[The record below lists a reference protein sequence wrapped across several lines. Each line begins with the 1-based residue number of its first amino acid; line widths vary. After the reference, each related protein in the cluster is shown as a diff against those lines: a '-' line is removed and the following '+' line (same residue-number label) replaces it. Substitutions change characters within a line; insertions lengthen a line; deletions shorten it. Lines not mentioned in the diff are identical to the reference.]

1 MNRAESKQCAT
12 LFFPFFLCLFFMNN
26 HKAKDENVFKPT
38 QRNYSN
44 QFLFYNFFSSERG
57 CTGALQVAIVP
68 ATLRCFCAYG
78 GLWFILCVY
87 FMFWKTLSRALSSLE
102 V

>member
-1 MNRAESKQCAT
+1 MKMCLNRLNET
-12 LFFPFFLCLFFMNN
+12 
-26 HKAKDENVFKPT
+26 T
-38 QRNYSN
+38 QIN
-44 QFLFYNFFSSERG
+44 LFYNFFFSSERG

>member
-1 MNRAESKQCAT
+1 MCLNRLNETTQIN
-12 LFFPFFLCLFFMNN
+12 LCFTIF
-26 HKAKDENVFKPT
+26 
-38 QRNYSN
+38 
-44 QFLFYNFFSSERG
+44 FFSSERG

>member
-1 MNRAESKQCAT
+1 
-12 LFFPFFLCLFFMNN
+12 MNN

-44 QFLFYNFFSSERG
+44 QFMFYNFFFSSERG